1 MLLTL
6 TASCLK
12 GMLLPG
18 PRSKKAKLDVLDL
31 PNYTKDT
38 LGLSGFNLSTD
49 LLVGST
55 RARLEAIRERADR
68 ASCSCL
74 LLIEPDPQNFGSKD
88 EKLVLAAAQRMTN
101 VVDAAH
107 ILGCS
112 AASLKVEAVDDD
124 DTLARV
130 AKALKPIMERAEKVD
145 INLVLAPHKGLTTKP
160 ERVTELLK
168 KVGGFRIGTYPD
180 FETAFETSGKK
191 SDGAVSYLH
200 RLTPYA
206 SAVCASTTGFGI
218 SPGKGKNATE
228 VINPEN
234 MGDPKNASHVAY
246 ELRPLLEAVLSV
258 GYDGPLALDYRGPGD
273 VAAGLALSRST
284 ILSALGADEDDDD
297 DLDDL
302 MDELEA
308 EDAPD
313 AEESEP

>member
-1 MLLTL
+1 MTGVAVN
-6 TASCLK
+6 TS
-12 GMLLPG
+12 
-18 PRSKKAKLDVLDL
+18 V
-31 PNYTKDT
+31 Y
-38 LGLSGFNLSTD
+38 SGDINTSAIWLEPPPE
-49 LLVGST
+49 LVGKINVT
-55 RARLEAIRERADR
+55 PEMGDVVALATMYLGGQP
-68 ASCSCL
+68 CS
-74 LLIEPDPQNFGSKD
+74 ED
-88 EKLVLAAAQRMTN
+88 
-101 VVDAAH
+101 
-107 ILGCS
+107 
-112 AASLKVEAVDDD
+112 
-124 DTLARV
+124 
-130 AKALKPIMERAEKVD
+130 
-145 INLVLAPHKGLTTKP
+145 
-160 ERVTELLK
+160 TELLK

-191 SDGAVSYLH
+191 SEGAVSYLH

>member
-1 MLLTL
+1 
-6 TASCLK
+6 
-12 GMLLPG
+12 
-18 PRSKKAKLDVLDL
+18 
-31 PNYTKDT
+31 
-38 LGLSGFNLSTD
+38 
-49 LLVGST
+49 
-55 RARLEAIRERADR
+55 
-68 ASCSCL
+68 
-74 LLIEPDPQNFGSKD
+74 SKD

-180 FETAFETSGKK
+180 FETAFEASGKK
-191 SDGAVSYLH
+191 SEGAVSYLH

-234 MGDPKNASHVAY
+234 MGDPKTASHVAY

-284 ILSALGADEDDDD
+284 ILAALGADEDDED